1 MKTRIQKRNVRVEG
15 RYWLATAIA
24 LAFAA
29 SASAQQAAT
38 NVTISLA
45 PLPGVSG
52 TATFATLG
60 WEKESLFAKV
70 PAAPSDA
77 KEYILLHRLADNPT
91 NALWSQALAQLAE
104 KGDAFTLGALER
116 VKKQMEGSA
125 KLSMVDGAM
134 AKIQT
139 RLAKTGTNP
148 APADLVARLE
158 RAALADV
165 VCSPLES
172 TLVPW
177 AMASVRPQI
186 NRPEVKSTVEKLAA
200 SKLTEEEARGL
211 NGAFRS
217 RVANYAARLLGR

>member
-1 MKTRIQKRNVRVEG
+1 MNTRIQKRNVSVEG
-15 RYWLATAIA
+15 RYWLAAAIA

-29 SASAQQAAT
+29 TTSAQQAAT
-38 NVTISLA
+38 NVTLPFA
-45 PLPGVSG
+45 PLPGVSA
-52 TATFATLG
+52 TATFATLC
-60 WEKESLFAKV
+60 WEQESLLAKV

-77 KEYILLHRLADNPT
+77 KEYLHLHRLADHPT
-91 NALWSQALAQLAE
+91 NALWSQALDQLAE

-116 VKKQMEGSA
+116 LKKQMEGSA
-125 KLSMVDGAM
+125 KVFMVDGAM
-134 AKIQT
+134 VKIQT

-165 VCSPLES
+165 VCNPLES

-177 AMASVRPQI
+177 ALASVRPQM
-186 NRPEVKSTVEKLAA
+186 NRPEVKSAVEKLAA
-200 SKLTEEEARGL
+200 SKPTEEEARGL